1 MYPLELMV
9 KWLQLVVAVLVLAA
23 LSIASLPLFM
33 MIDLA
38 SGGTGF
44 GICSGGIGGCDVGY
58 LRGVELSVI
67 LVAALFTT
75 VAAFRTALK
84 LYWKLSELNGR
95 QP

>member
-1 MYPLELMV
+1 MV

-44 GICSGGIGGCDVGY
+44 GICSGGIAGCDVGY
-58 LRGVELSVI
+58 LRGLELSVI
-67 LVAALFTT
+67 LVAAMFAM

-84 LYWKLSELNGR
+84 VYWKLSELNGQQR
-95 QP
+95 